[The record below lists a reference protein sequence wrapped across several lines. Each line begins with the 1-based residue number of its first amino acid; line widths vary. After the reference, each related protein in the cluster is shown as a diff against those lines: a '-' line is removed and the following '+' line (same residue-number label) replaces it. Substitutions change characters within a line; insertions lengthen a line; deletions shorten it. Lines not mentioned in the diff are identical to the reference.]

1 MPLLCNDKLI
11 NVLCLT
17 LSVVT
22 ENGFSSAPKMNHSGK
37 YKF

>member
-1 MPLLCNDKLI
+1 MTVQYDKLI
-11 NVLCLT
+11 NVLYLT

-22 ENGFSSAPKMNHSGK
+22 ENGLGSAPKMNHSGK